1 MRKQI
6 WKRLGWSITA
16 SEDKKKCFA
25 WLFFF
30 FVLQLILQYYYP
42 MTSDDL
48 YFRYGVEISNKNDL
62 FNYVLHFGNGRYLG
76 NSSVLILV
84 RCHWLRALSKAVIMA
99 AICGE
104 LIYLLGLKNELQIAL
119 AGILMLL
126 PSVKMYAQVYVW
138 TAGFQNYI
146 VPIFLYLTAILC
158 WKKCKEVKENGRR
171 ILLGAMIFLASAS
184 AQLFSENC
192 TLFFGFVSICVAV
205 AEVWKDKRIR
215 KSTIVLVIGSVLGA
229 GIMIVGPMFIKGDMG
244 GQNNYRK
251 IPGTLGEVFQIIYQ
265 NGALAGRYLLGCTG
279 FWVITAILDCVSL
292 EHLSNGENKT
302 LMQLCTAVG
311 CILASLSIFHLIA
324 LDEVVRPDLTKVY
337 FFLFLV
343 EMGYMIEHSW
353 NYFKIGKGDAAIL
366 TGAGIFTVLPLL
378 VVTPVSARVFY
389 LTWFIWLMAVL
400 KSISVEGIKRSFVA
414 IRMLMLGMSVGLI
427 IIALEW
433 NAVDTV
439 RMTYVNRLMRENPER
454 ESIVL
459 PELPNSRLLQ
469 ADADGA
475 YWNYVLHSLGGGKE
489 QISVEWCN
497 WYQWLNLKEPADTE
511 N

>member
-1 MRKQI
+1 MDRWISELYCSDILIFNGYPLLEKMERSKRK
-6 WKRLGWSITA
+6 R
-16 SEDKKKCFA
+16 KKNFA
-25 WLFFF
+25 WSYDFSYSCASTVIFRK
-30 FVLQLILQYYYP
+30 
-42 MTSDDL
+42 L
-48 YFRYGVEISNKNDL
+48 YIIFAIA
-62 FNYVLHFGNGRYLG
+62 
-76 NSSVLILV
+76 SVGIG
-84 RCHWLRALSKAVIMA
+84 AV
-99 AICGE
+99 
-104 LIYLLGLKNELQIAL
+104 
-119 AGILMLL
+119 
-126 PSVKMYAQVYVW
+126 
-138 TAGFQNYI
+138 
-146 VPIFLYLTAILC
+146 
-158 WKKCKEVKENGRR
+158 
-171 ILLGAMIFLASAS
+171 
-184 AQLFSENC
+184 
-192 TLFFGFVSICVAV
+192 
-205 AEVWKDKRIR
+205 EVWKNKKIR
-215 KSTIVLVIGSVLGA
+215 KSTIILVVGSILGA
-229 GIMIVGPMFIKGDMG
+229 GIMTAGPMLLKGDMG
-244 GQNNYRK
+244 GQSNYRE
-251 IPGTLGEVFQIIYQ
+251 IPGTLEAVFETIYQ

-279 FWVITAILDCVSL
+279 LWSIMAILDCISL
-292 EHLSNGENKT
+292 ERLHQDKNRVWT
-302 LMQLCTAVG
+302 QLRVVAG
-311 CILASLSIFHLIA
+311 CGLAGFSVIHLIA
-324 LDEVVRPDLTKVY
+324 MDEIVRPDLPKVY

-343 EMGYMIEHSW
+343 EMGYMIGHSW

-497 WYQWLNLKEPADTE
+497 WYQWLNVKEPADTE

>member
-16 SEDKKKCFA
+16 LEDKKKCFA

-84 RCHWLRALSKAVIMA
+84 RCHWLRALSKAVIMT
-99 AICGE
+99 AIYGE
-104 LIYLLGLKNELQIAL
+104 LIYLLDLKNELQIAF

-126 PSVKMYAQVYVW
+126 LSVKMYAQVYVW

-158 WKKCKEVKENGRR
+158 WKKCKEAKENGRK
-171 ILLGAMIFLASAS
+171 ILLGAMIFLTAAP

-192 TLFFGFVSICVAV
+192 TLFFAIASVGIGAV
-205 AEVWKDKRIR
+205 EVWKNKKIR
-215 KSTIVLVIGSVLGA
+215 KSTIILVVGSILGA
-229 GIMIVGPMFIKGDMG
+229 GIMTAGPMLLKGDMG
-244 GQNNYRK
+244 GQSNYRK
-251 IPGTLGEVFQIIYQ
+251 VPRTLEAVFETIYQ

-279 FWVITAILDCVSL
+279 LWSIMAILDCISL
-292 EHLSNGENKT
+292 ERLHQDKNRVWT
-302 LMQLCTAVG
+302 QLRVVAG
-311 CILASLSIFHLIA
+311 CGLAGFSVIHLIA
-324 LDEVVRPDLTKVY
+324 MDEIVRPDLPKVY

-343 EMGYMIEHSW
+343 EMGYMIGHSW

-400 KSISVEGIKRSFVA
+400 KSISVEGLKRSLVA
-414 IRMLMLGMSVGLI
+414 IRMLMLGMSAGLI

-439 RMTYVNRLMRENPER
+439 RMTYVNRLMRENPKR

-489 QISVEWCN
+489 QISVEWRN
-497 WYQWLNLKEPADTE
+497 WYHWLNVKEPADTE